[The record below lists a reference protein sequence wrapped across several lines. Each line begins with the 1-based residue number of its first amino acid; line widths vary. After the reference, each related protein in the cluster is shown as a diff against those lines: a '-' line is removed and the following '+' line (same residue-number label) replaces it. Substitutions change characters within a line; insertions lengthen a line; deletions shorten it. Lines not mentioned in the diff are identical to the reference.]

1 MMNPPS
7 ILFDHSF
14 LVAIHDPEDSNHDQA
29 VAIYRSLIDD
39 FVEQRC
45 LLVAR
50 ADHLSGVAD
59 PELFAT
65 VDKLHVAR
73 QHRNAATEVVA
84 RTGVDIDEAI
94 TLVLIR
100 RTKIRKVAT
109 FDERFDAYD
118 LDLVNTSHP
127 SDYPSE
133 YPSDGVGTSPTS
145 SDAQG

>member
-7 ILFDHSF
+7 VLLDHSF
-14 LVAIHDPEDSNHDQA
+14 LAAVHDPEDSNHDQA
-29 VAIYRSLIDD
+29 VEIYRSLIDD

-50 ADHLSGVAD
+50 ADHLSAVAA

-73 QHRNAATEVVA
+73 QHRNAATEVVG
-84 RTGVDIDEAI
+84 RTGVDIDDAI

-109 FDERFDAYD
+109 FDDRLVGYD
-118 LDLVNTSHP
+118 IDLVTTSVAP
-127 SDYPSE
+127 
-133 YPSDGVGTSPTS
+133 DGVDTS
-145 SDAQG
+145 STTSTDGVS